1 MGWGGVPEKGISPTN
16 LSFSLCVVCALLI
29 YAISINIICVSQQGR
44 GPVEPNQQI
53 YDVHK

>member
-1 MGWGGVPEKGISPTN
+1 MGLGGVPEKGISPTN

-29 YAISINIICVSQQGR
+29 YTISINIICVSQQGR